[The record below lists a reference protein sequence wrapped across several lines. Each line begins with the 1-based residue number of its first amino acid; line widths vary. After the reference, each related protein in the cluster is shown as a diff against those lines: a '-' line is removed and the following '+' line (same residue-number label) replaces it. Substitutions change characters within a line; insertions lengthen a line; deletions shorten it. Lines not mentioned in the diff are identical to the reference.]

1 MKIEVE
7 HVFKYYVSLSYNLRS
22 MDVPVYT
29 NIDFMKKY
37 DGEPCETTMPM
48 CEQDIKNLVFTKE
61 KIEELKKE
69 FCKRIMESEDP
80 FDISCVDWD
89 GGYLVEESELLE
101 NQKHE

>member
-1 MKIEVE
+1 MEIEVE

-22 MDVPVYT
+22 MDVPIYT

-37 DGEPCETTMPM
+37 DGELCETAMPK

-61 KIEELKKE
+61 KIEKLKKE
-69 FCKRIMESEDP
+69 FCKRIMESENP